1 MARVD
6 EKKPVVVPPPP
17 PKSEAP
23 QVEPKVK
30 AAKDFQ
36 KVAQRRR
43 EDAAVGQQKAHQDA
57 TTAKKAA
64 DADKVAQ
71 AQKREAREDL
81 DRALGKRDSQQT
93 QQLDRGSR
101 PGDAERQNAT
111 DRRVE
116 ESQAKFDKASTRADK
131 TARTA
136 REARETAD
144 TSWRAAHDTAN
155 AALDAERKANT
166 KAKEAGL
173 TQPYPDANK
182 VRDVFDA
189 GSLDPKA
196 QERLFGTRAAVT
208 PQEAAKED
216 VKRVAEATQR
226 SPREGAEE
234 LQRQLE
240 QGHDPVYRQS
250 LVKESAPQTE
260 KMAASLA
267 DSYVRPEDT
276 NATVKALAQSASL
289 AGPEARKELV
299 RQLLQNERSHG
310 TLGQALKANAKDPKV
325 VELGAEASR
334 QHRAAGRQEAADAI
348 SDISPEFKAS
358 APETRQEAALREEV
372 ALHTGLEEKEAVD
385 AAQEQTDTRA
395 RERAR
400 ELLDLAGKDPKDLP
414 PGISVEP
421 GSTKNRAV
429 LVQKDKEGKVVER
442 TEARVE
448 GGKVALDSTRYDQGR
463 AERSIVESTG
473 VGTDTSTTVT
483 QASWKESASGA
494 PATPPSPDTLSWVQ
508 DPDVRYSSVKVER
521 TRGELAQ
528 TSITRT
534 PEGGYTQTE
543 KRYSSQQGTGGIKR
557 DFGEQFDDPGNPINK
572 VATTTTQ
579 LPPAGAK
586 DPDGKPAQATVT
598 QGTSYFQEGT
608 PLRVTETQSKVLES
622 PAEGK
627 RAPTTDDLRKVREE
641 SKDADSSPKTWTLEK
656 SKPNELNTQVF
667 VEGQPDLTVTTR
679 KKVQGDTVTETSEGK
694 VPNPDGKG
702 GLVDI
707 QGTTSRTYNAKGQVT
722 SFHSDQTDANGART
736 VQDYARTET
745 RNKRGEREVTE
756 RATRSETPRGGP
768 SLTTQHEQTSV
779 LTDKGPQLTR
789 ASFSVTGPEG
799 SARASIAE
807 GEGTRLTV
815 NGKQVKTA
823 ADLQKL
829 PREQGAL
836 GALSMDG
843 LSQQVSDFSK
853 TAALWDGKPNAP
865 EAGYGRPDPAA
876 IKTAESTSAYGLF
889 LLKKEITTDN
899 HKKLGIG
906 DPSAIKDRASWS
918 KRPEFT
924 KQALSISLNP
934 EQRLTG
940 GASGALQA
948 GAGLLTAWAGGRQLL
963 NGLSQGNLTQ
973 EQAVTATKSL
983 GMGGWDL
990 YSGGL
995 ALATSLSGKGKG
1007 LSLGSL
1013 EGRRNPAIAGALSAR
1028 ASAGLGVVTGG
1039 WDIFQGVRADD
1050 PWRIAQ
1056 GAVTAGGSAAGYFAT
1071 AAAVGAFGGPAG
1083 VAVGLGIAAIT
1094 LGASSAIN
1102 AHKQRAIADQR
1113 I

>member
-155 AALDAERKANT
+155 AALEAERKANT

-483 QASWKESASGA
+483 Q
-494 PATPPSPDTLSWVQ
+494 
-508 DPDVRYSSVKVER
+508 
-521 TRGELAQ
+521 
-528 TSITRT
+528 
-534 PEGGYTQTE
+534 
-543 KRYSSQQGTGGIKR
+543 
-557 DFGEQFDDPGNPINK
+557 
-572 VATTTTQ
+572 
-579 LPPAGAK
+579 
-586 DPDGKPAQATVT
+586 
-598 QGTSYFQEGT
+598 GTSYFQEGT

-823 ADLQKL
+823 DDLQKL

-876 IKTAESTSAYGLF
+876 IKAAESTSAYGLF

-973 EQAVTATKSL
+973 EQAVTAAKSL
-983 GMGGWDL
+983 GMG
-990 YSGGL
+990 
-995 ALATSLSGKGKG
+995 
-1007 LSLGSL
+1007 
-1013 EGRRNPAIAGALSAR
+1013 
-1028 ASAGLGVVTGG
+1028 
-1039 WDIFQGVRADD
+1039 
-1050 PWRIAQ
+1050 
-1056 GAVTAGGSAAGYFAT
+1056 
-1071 AAAVGAFGGPAG
+1071 
-1083 VAVGLGIAAIT
+1083 
-1094 LGASSAIN
+1094 
-1102 AHKQRAIADQR
+1102 
-1113 I
+1113 